1 VTREE
6 AAEAGARHCGVE
18 APSASVTGLDSASDN
33 NFFVAAGDRR
43 SRKPPGF
50 YRQ

>member
-1 VTREE
+1 MTREE

-33 NFFVAAGDRR
+33 NLSVAAAGRR

-50 YRQ
+50 YRE